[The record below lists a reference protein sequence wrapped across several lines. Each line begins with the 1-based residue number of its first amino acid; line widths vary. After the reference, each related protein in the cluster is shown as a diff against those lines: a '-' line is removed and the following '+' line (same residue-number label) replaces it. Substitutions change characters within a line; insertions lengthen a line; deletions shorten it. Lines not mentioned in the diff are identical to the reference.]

1 MMNHNDHVR
10 LLRKGVP
17 GPGGIWAELGSGAG
31 AFTLAL
37 ADLIGE
43 TGRIYSVDKDRRALR
58 EQEQTLHSRFPA
70 ITVQYLV
77 ADFTQQLTLPPLD
90 GILMANSLHYVR
102 NKDALLQRLHSY
114 LQPEGRLLLIEYNV
128 DRGNPWVPHPFSA
141 RRFPGIAAAKTIAL
155 TRHWPALI
163 SPASIVIAFLVSA
176 AVGIFF
182 GFYPARKAAALDPIE
197 ALRYE

>member
-1 MMNHNDHVR
+1 MNHNDHVH
-10 LLRKGVP
+10 LLRKGVS
-17 GPGGIWAELGSGAG
+17 GPGGVWAELGSGAG

-58 EQEQTLHSRFPA
+58 EQEQALRSRFPA
-70 ITVQYLV
+70 VTVQYIV

-102 NKDALLQRLHSY
+102 NKDALLQQLHSY

-128 DRGNPWVPHPFSA
+128 DRGNPWVPYPLSYPTWETLAHQNGFSSTQLLEKVPS
-141 RRFPGIAAAKTIAL
+141 RFLGEMYSA
-155 TRHWPALI
+155 I
-163 SPASIVIAFLVSA
+163 S
-176 AVGIFF
+176 
-182 GFYPARKAAALDPIE
+182 
-197 ALRYE
+197 LRY

>member
-1 MMNHNDHVR
+1 MNHNDHVR

-17 GPGGIWAELGSGAG
+17 GPGGVWADLGSGTG

-128 DRGNPWVPHPFSA
+128 DRGNPWVPYPLSYPTWETLAHQNGFSSTQLLEKVPS
-141 RRFPGIAAAKTIAL
+141 RFLGEMYSA
-155 TRHWPALI
+155 I
-163 SPASIVIAFLVSA
+163 S
-176 AVGIFF
+176 
-182 GFYPARKAAALDPIE
+182 
-197 ALRYE
+197 LRY